1 MESGAE
7 RADRSTAD
15 GGTTDGRARAL
26 AVVLDAAVGEQAVD
40 PYRLD
45 GALADLGVTGGAAA
59 GTAERLYRL
68 RRDQLRLRRREHEL
82 TALFSSAREL
92 AEERDADALLAR
104 LVERAHDMIDSDVT
118 YLSEF
123 DAASMTLRVRKTA
136 GSVSPRFQRLVVPPG
151 RGLASLVVGTRAAQ
165 WVTRYEDDSAGWHED
180 SLSEAVAAEGLVS
193 LLGVPLLSDED
204 VLGVLFVG
212 TRDEH
217 AFTPEQVALL
227 SALANHASVVLQ
239 TAQRLQRLQR
249 SQEEARD
256 ALERL
261 REHLVERDRANA
273 VHQQL
278 IRSVLEDSDFSPIAE
293 KLAEALDRAVAVV
306 DEYGEVIVTAGRAL
320 SADEL
325 RRAPVAEAVRASH
338 DSGRCVLVEDGG
350 DIGAVAALTTGS
362 YYFGAVL
369 LGTGGFPLSSVD
381 LRTIER
387 GAQVGTLLAMQR
399 QAVSDAEHR
408 RQGELLADLLD
419 GSPDRRRDA
428 VRRAKRLRV
437 PVQDLDTLV
446 LFAVPGE
453 HRPQAT
459 RTLLGPLHSRA
470 LVGEYGGHVAVA
482 LSSRQPGVTVQRLH
496 DQLRAALSVPVLSV
510 SAAASGDLPAAVVT
524 AQRTVRLLQAL
535 GAGDLAARAEDYHP
549 YAAVFE
555 PDPAALTAYLD
566 TMVGP
571 VRRYDAEH
579 GTDLLATL
587 RAFVRNQSSPTRTGR
602 ELGFHTNTILQRIER
617 LTRLLGEGWRDD
629 ELFFRLSLA
638 VRLDEIAERLR
649 RL

>member
-7 RADRSTAD
+7 QAGGGSTAADRAE
-15 GGTTDGRARAL
+15 AL
-26 AVVLDAAVGEQAVD
+26 AVVLDAAGDHAVA
-40 PYRLD
+40 PCRLD
-45 GALADLGVTGGAAA
+45 GALADLGVTGGSAAS
-59 GTAERLYRL
+59 TAERLYRL
-68 RRDQLRLRRREHEL
+68 RHDQLRLRRREHEL

-104 LVERAHDMIDSDVT
+104 LVGRAHDMMDSDVT

-123 DAASMTLRVRKTA
+123 DAASLTLRVRKTA
-136 GSVSPRFQRLVVPPG
+136 GSVSPSFQRLVVPPG
-151 RGLASLVVGTRAAQ
+151 RGLAGLVVETRAAQ
-165 WVTRYEDDSAGWHED
+165 WVTRYEDDSVEWHED
-180 SLSEAVAAEGLVS
+180 SLSEAVSAEGLVS

-217 AFTPEQVALL
+217 AFAPEQVALL

-239 TAQRLQRLQR
+239 TARRLQHLQR
-249 SQEEARD
+249 SREEARG

-320 SADEL
+320 SADAL
-325 RRAPVAEAVRASH
+325 RRESPVAEAVRASH
-338 DSGRCVLVEDGG
+338 DQGRCVLVEDGG

-362 YYFGAVL
+362 YYFGTVL

-419 GSPDRRRDA
+419 GSPDHRRDV
-428 VRRAKRLRV
+428 VRRAKQLRI
-437 PVQDLDTLV
+437 PVKELDTLV
-446 LFAVPGE
+446 LFVVPGE
-453 HRPQAT
+453 HRAQAT
-459 RTLLGPLHSRA
+459 RSLLGLLHSRA
-470 LVGEYGGHVAVA
+470 LVGDYGGNVAVA

-496 DQLRAALSVPVLSV
+496 DQLREALSVPVLSV
-510 SAAASGDLPAAVVT
+510 SATTAGDLSAAAVT
-524 AQRTVRLLQAL
+524 ARRTARLLQAL
-535 GAGDLAARAEDYHP
+535 GASDLAARADDYHP
-549 YAAVFE
+549 YAAVLE
-555 PDPAALTAYLD
+555 PDPAALTTYLD

-571 VRRYDAEH
+571 VRRYDDEH
-579 GTDLLATL
+579 GTDLLTTL
-587 RAFVRNQSSPTRTGR
+587 RAFVRNQSSPTRTAR
-602 ELGFHTNTILQRIER
+602 ELGFHTNTILQRVER

-629 ELFFRLSLA
+629 ELFFRLALA

-649 RL
+649 CP